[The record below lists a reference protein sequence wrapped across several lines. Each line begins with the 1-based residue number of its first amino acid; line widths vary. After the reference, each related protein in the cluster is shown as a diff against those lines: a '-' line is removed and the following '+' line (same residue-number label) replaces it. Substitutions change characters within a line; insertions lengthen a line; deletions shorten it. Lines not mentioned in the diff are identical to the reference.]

1 MPFPEDPSGITRIRE
16 DVDHSDLAAVH
27 DIPAAKRTPHTSAG
41 GVSAGHQ
48 RCPRRRTHGVGM
60 EVSEAH
66 GLVVEAV
73 KLRCLQP
80 WVTVAAQVIV
90 ALVVRQAH
98 QDIRPVIGT

>member
-16 DVDHSDLAAVH
+16 DVDHSGLAAVH
-27 DIPAAKRTPHTSAG
+27 DIPADTPHTSAG

-60 EVSEAH
+60 EVGEAQ

-80 WVTVAAQVIV
+80 WVTVAAQVTV

>member
-16 DVDHSDLAAVH
+16 DVDHSDLVAVH
-27 DIPAAKRTPHTSAG
+27 DIPADTPHTSAG

-48 RCPRRRTHGVGM
+48 RCPRRHTYGVGM
-60 EVSEAH
+60 EVGEAH

-80 WVTVAAQVIV
+80 WVTVAAQVTV